1 MGTTRQLQHFS
12 SGACAAAPLGASSLP
27 KSGKKRAAKLT
38 NRATNKQPAIMTD
51 IGTPIL
57 PAGDDI
63 LDFCA
68 VGALVHRLDSGIMP
82 MRKASELKVRAT
94 RGTELRASSRRVLPL
109 PRRCIV
115 RARQDLKRRS

>member
-1 MGTTRQLQHFS
+1 VRGS
-12 SGACAAAPLGASSLP
+12 ASSLQ
-27 KSGKKRAAKLT
+27 SGKKRAKLT

>member
-1 MGTTRQLQHFS
+1 LGTTRQLQHFS
-12 SGACAAAPLGASSLP
+12 SGACAAAPLGASSQ
-27 KSGKKRAAKLT
+27 SGKKRAAKLT

-115 RARQDLKRRS
+115 RARQGLKRRS